1 MYSSPYPKLQ
11 EDAKINQGWI
21 IKLLH
26 VLLPFR
32 KMIDDAY
39 RRYVESQSFFFV
51 MINNDQGINVK

>member
-1 MYSSPYPKLQ
+1 MYSSPYSKLQ

-39 RRYVESQSFFFV
+39 RSVESQSFFFV